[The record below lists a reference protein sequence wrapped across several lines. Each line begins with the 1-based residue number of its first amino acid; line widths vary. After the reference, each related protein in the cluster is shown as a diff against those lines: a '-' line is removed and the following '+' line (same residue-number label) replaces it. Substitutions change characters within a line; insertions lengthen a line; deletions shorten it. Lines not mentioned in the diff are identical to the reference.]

1 MICYRSRF
9 GITFKANTSREEV
22 LAGLSQGQPTTD
34 YANQLVSDALAWVRR
49 LPDAPKHDDRLFAW
63 ECARDVVGFVLGI
76 EDDELFHSTPKLLRS
91 SWEDGETVHSTL
103 VNWIDQNPDW
113 QDAMGRYCAARKR
126 EALTAVADQHQ
137 AMDQRDAMKRTAGR
151 AM

>member
-1 MICYRSRF
+1 MIPAERSRF

-34 YANQLVSDALAWVRR
+34 YASQLVHDALAWARR
-49 LPDAPKHDDRLFAW
+49 LPDAPVHDDRLFAW

-76 EDDELFHSTPKLLRS
+76 EDDELFHSTPQLLRS
-91 SWEDGETVHSTL
+91 SWEDGNSLQSTL
-103 VNWIDQNPDW
+103 LDWIGQHPDW
-113 QDAMGRYCAARKR
+113 QVAMDLYCAARKR
-126 EALTAVADQHQ
+126 EALTVIAGQRSSCEVA
-137 AMDQRDAMKRTAGR
+137 RR